1 VPRDDLVVGPSSQ
14 ERPVTISPSVN
25 LEQGTYVDVGGVST
39 HYHDVGEGPPVVLLH
54 GSGPGVSAWANWQ
67 HAIPAL
73 AETHRVLALDSVGFG
88 ATARPDDVRYSLRT
102 WTDHVWGFLDA
113 LGLGQV
119 SLIGNSLGGRISL
132 QMAED
137 DQSRL
142 DRIVLMG
149 APGVGMTLTDGLK
162 ALRSYEP
169 SPDAMRDLLRTYFA
183 VDPTLISDELV
194 RIRYE
199 ASAAPGAHEAYHLMF
214 FHPDHAGG
222 ELAITEEQVRG
233 VTRPVLLVHGREDQ
247 IVPAD
252 VAWRMLHLLPDA
264 DLHVFARCG
273 HWTQIERADDFN
285 RVVAEFLR

>member
-1 VPRDDLVVGPSSQ
+1 M
-14 ERPVTISPSVN
+14 TTSPSVN
-25 LEQGTYVDVGGVST
+25 LHEGTYVDVNGTST
-39 HYHDVGEGPPVVLLH
+39 HYHDAGEGTPVVLLH
-54 GSGPGVSAWANWQ
+54 GSGPGASAWANWQ

-73 AETHRVLALDSVGFG
+73 SQHHRVLALDSVGFG
-88 ATARPDDVRYSLRT
+88 HTERPDDVRYSLRT

-113 LGLGQV
+113 MGLDRV
-119 SLIGNSLGGRISL
+119 SLIGNSLGGRISM

-142 DRIVLMG
+142 DKVVLMG
-149 APGVGMTLTDGLK
+149 APGVGMTLTEGLK

-169 SPDAMRDLLRTYFA
+169 SLDNMRHLLRTYFA
-183 VDPTLISDELV
+183 VDPSLISDELV

-214 FHPDHAGG
+214 FSPDHAGG
-222 ELAITEEQVRG
+222 ELAITEEQVRA
-233 VTRPVLLVHGREDQ
+233 VTRPVLLVHGREDA
-247 IVPAD
+247 IVPAE
-252 VAWRMLHLLPDA
+252 VSWRMLHLLPDA

-273 HWTQIERADDFN
+273 HWTQIERADEFN